1 MINFFSSTR
10 CGKLIKEEYK
20 DDNELKK
27 GSIIPKEK
35 QNSVKD
41 IFIIPYNLNM
51 SLSNST
57 QCFSNR
63 KASEEHYE
71 LNIIEYPFQKK
82 KSFRHSNLDLDT
94 FKPCLKKILSDD
106 EGNNYNNNID
116 DDDSSFDS
124 DTIYDDDEYS
134 ILDTSK
140 NDNPCCKFCEQI
152 YQNAFK
158 NGFILKERI
167 CDYCNRLINQNNLEI
182 LIKEGRF
189 NDIDSVIE
197 NCVSYYDENK
207 QSFVSNT
214 QIKSPK
220 SRKKIDNK
228 IKIINLN
235 NKPIIYTKKFV
246 PTPSMNKMKTLGNFR
261 KNKKFNI

>member
-1 MINFFSSTR
+1 MKNFSSKR
-10 CGKLIKEEYK
+10 RSGKIIKEKNEE
-20 DDNELKK
+20 NELKNDTTIK
-27 GSIIPKEK
+27 KEK
-35 QNSVKD
+35 KHSVKD

-51 SLSNST
+51 SVSNST

-63 KASEEHYE
+63 KETEEHDE
-71 LNIIEYPFQKK
+71 LNIIEYPFQRNVCY
-82 KSFRHSNLDLDT
+82 RHSNLDFNN

-106 EGNNYNNNID
+106 EGNNYNNNE

-124 DTIYDDDEYS
+124 NTIYEDDEYS
-134 ILDTSK
+134 ILDSSK
-140 NDNPCCKFCEQI
+140 NDNLCCQFCEQI
-152 YQNAFK
+152 YKNAF
-158 NGFILKERI
+158 NNNVIIKEKI

-182 LIKEGRF
+182 LVKEGRF
-189 NDIDSVIE
+189 NDFDSTIE

-207 QSFVSNT
+207 ESFVSNI
-214 QIKSPK
+214 QINSPK
-220 SRKKIDNK
+220 SRKKNDNK
-228 IKIINLN
+228 MKIITSN